1 MFARINSSW
10 RARRALVGV
19 LAGAALL
26 LPLLAG
32 APAASAAG
40 ICVNPHGTGGC
51 FSSINA
57 AIAAAT
63 PGATITIRA
72 GSYSENVVVD
82 KSVTLQ
88 GQGSPTIYSAISN
101 PNSGC
106 LGTLCTPDS
115 SIILVAADNVTVAGL
130 TIDGDNPHLHSG
142 VEVGGADIDAR
153 NGIITDVNHV
163 TTMLNLVVRNN
174 TVRNIYRRGI
184 QVSSSGA
191 PGSFVFDR
199 NTVSNVQGDPN
210 TAVAI
215 LSNGNGGNSGSMT
228 NNTVSDSSDALS
240 SNNSHGITFRSN
252 TISRSGSGVHTDNAG
267 DGGGTADVISENT
280 VRNCTPGGYGIFTFV
295 SYIAPTVSNND
306 ITNCTIGLAVYGV
319 ANPVTPLFKG
329 NTVRNNG
336 GAGTIGA
343 LVTTDLSALGFTP
356 YDVSATFINN
366 EFRNSATDIQ
376 VVQDNGKTATASFDR
391 TTVISGQTGVDVSA
405 ANVTLTNGC
414 VAHTTVGLLAR
425 DGATLAAH
433 GNDIVHNA
441 SFGARNSNTGNA
453 PVIDAINNWWGDD
466 EGPAPIGNGDRIS
479 AGVNATPFRHSA
491 AENCGS

>member
-1 MFARINSSW
+1 
-10 RARRALVGV
+10 
-19 LAGAALL
+19 
-26 LPLLAG
+26 
-32 APAASAAG
+32 
-40 ICVNPHGTGGC
+40 
-51 FSSINA
+51 
-57 AIAAAT
+57 
-63 PGATITIRA
+63 
-72 GSYSENVVVD
+72 
-82 KSVTLQ
+82 
-88 GQGSPTIYSAISN
+88 
-101 PNSGC
+101 
-106 LGTLCTPDS
+106 
-115 SIILVAADNVTVAGL
+115 
-130 TIDGDNPHLHSG
+130 
-142 VEVGGADIDAR
+142 
-153 NGIITDVNHV
+153 
-163 TTMLNLVVRNN
+163 
-174 TVRNIYRRGI
+174 
-184 QVSSSGA
+184 
-191 PGSFVFDR
+191 
-199 NTVSNVQGDPN
+199 
-210 TAVAI
+210 
-215 LSNGNGGNSGSMT
+215 
-228 NNTVSDSSDALS
+228 
-240 SNNSHGITFRSN
+240 
-252 TISRSGSGVHTDNAG
+252 
-267 DGGGTADVISENT
+267 VISENT

-376 VVQDNGKTATASFDR
+376 VVQNGGKTATASFDR